1 MAEYIE
7 ITSDL
12 FSDVV
17 ATMNNHYEKFT
28 FRNNGLEP
36 EYQQDMENILM
47 DITIAS
53 ERGDDSIKVEESVMV
68 GLSEMGVFEEVV

>member
-12 FSDVV
+12 FNDVV
-17 ATMNNHYEKFT
+17 LKMDKHHNSYVFQ
-28 FRNNGLEP
+28 NNGKEP
-36 EYQQDMENILM
+36 SYQEDMDYILTEIRIADEN
-47 DITIAS
+47 
-53 ERGDDSIKVEESVMV
+53 GDDSIKVEESVMV